1 MLSYALPAVMGV
13 ALILPDLAAGI
24 DGVLLG
30 CGQKIS
36 SIGFWGILEGIQ
48 QKVRLAE
55 KWPYIHG
62 EEIIKV
68 NPEESWFPFFAVFRQ
83 NILCDGL

>member
-1 MLSYALPAVMGV
+1 MGA
-13 ALILPDLAAGI
+13 ALILPDLKAGVH
-24 DGVLLG
+24 GVLLG

-36 SIGFWGILEGIQ
+36 STGFWGILEGIQ

-62 EEIIKV
+62 VEIIKV
-68 NPEESWFPFFAVFRQ
+68 NPEESWFPSFAVFKQ
-83 NILCDGL
+83 NILHDGL